1 MYYKDLNL
9 YDFFIAVMEQ
19 DSDDK
24 LPSFFLNDSKNGEEN
39 PITQKRINKIESNE
53 TLSDIHTTKVV
64 KSTNRIHLPSL
75 AIGAGIAVACI
86 FCGVLMVNMINN
98 DTMPILDEIQQKQIE
113 IEESEQRLQQMAEQ
127 PITLSNY
134 IDNASPI
141 LGNPN
146 APITMVE
153 FGDYQCT
160 FCSKF
165 FHETEN
171 SIITNYVKTG
181 KVKIL
186 FKDFIILGQDSMNA
200 ANAAHCANDQKL
212 FWEYHS
218 MLYNNWAGEDTGWAN
233 LAHLHEFAR
242 ILGLDYDEFSACMSD
257 LKWDELVRSSSID
270 GNTLGVTGTPTF
282 FVINQNNDVIKI
294 VGAQHYDVFKQI
306 FDSVLEE

>member
-1 MYYKDLNL
+1 
-9 YDFFIAVMEQ
+9 MES

-39 PITQKRINKIESNE
+39 LNVQKKINKTESNE

-64 KSTNRIHLPSL
+64 RSTNRIHLPSL

-86 FCGVLMVNMINN
+86 FCGVLMVNMINSE
-98 DTMPILDEIQQKQIE
+98 TTPVLAETPQKQTE
-113 IEESEQRLQQMAEQ
+113 ITKIQS
-127 PITLSNY
+127 LSVFT
-134 IDNASPI
+134 DNASPI

-171 SIITNYVKTG
+171 PIITNYIKTG

-186 FKDFIILGQDSMNA
+186 FKDYIILGQDSINA

-218 MLYNNWAGEDTGWAN
+218 MLYNNWAGENTGWAD
-233 LAHLHEFAR
+233 LAHLHEFANT
-242 ILGLDYDEFSACMSD
+242 LGLDMDVFSTCMSD
-257 LKWDELVRSSSID
+257 LKWNELVNLSSKD
-270 GNTLGVTGTPTF
+270 GQKLGVSGTPTF
-282 FVINQNNDVIKI
+282 FVIDQNNDVIKI

-306 FDSVLEE
+306 FDSVLDE

>member
-1 MYYKDLNL
+1 
-9 YDFFIAVMEQ
+9 MES
-19 DSDDK
+19 DSNDK
-24 LPSFFLNDSKNGEEN
+24 LPSFFLNDSKNDQEGLDIE
-39 PITQKRINKIESNE
+39 KRINKTESNE
-53 TLSDIHTTKVV
+53 TLSDIHTTKLVR
-64 KSTNRIHLPSL
+64 STNRIHLPSL

-86 FCGVLMVNMINN
+86 FCGVLMVNMLNN
-98 DTMPILDEIQQKQIE
+98 ETTPVLDEIPQKQTE
-113 IEESEQRLQQMAEQ
+113 LTKKQS
-127 PITLSNY
+127 LSVL

-171 SIITNYVKTG
+171 SIIRNYVETG

-186 FKDFIILGQDSMNA
+186 FKDYIILGQDSINA

-233 LAHLHEFAR
+233 LTHLHEFAR
-242 ILGLDYDEFSACMSD
+242 TLGLDFGEFSACMSN
-257 LKWDELVRSSSID
+257 LKWNELVNSSSID
-270 GNTLGVTGTPTF
+270 GQKLGVTGTPTF
-282 FVINQNNDVIKI
+282 FVIDQNNDVIKI

-306 FDSVLEE
+306 FDSALE

>member
-1 MYYKDLNL
+1 
-9 YDFFIAVMEQ
+9 MES

-24 LPSFFLNDSKNGEEN
+24 LPSFFLNDNKNGEEN
-39 PITQKRINKIESNE
+39 LNTQKRINKTESNE
-53 TLSDIHTTKVV
+53 TLSDIDTTKVV
-64 KSTNRIHLPSL
+64 RSTNRIHLPSL

-86 FCGVLMVNMINN
+86 FCGVLMVNMINSE
-98 DTMPILDEIQQKQIE
+98 TTPVLAETPQKQTE
-113 IEESEQRLQQMAEQ
+113 ITKIQS
-127 PITLSNY
+127 LSVFT
-134 IDNASPI
+134 DNASPI

-171 SIITNYVKTG
+171 PIITNYVKTG

-186 FKDFIILGQDSMNA
+186 FKDYIILGQDSMNA

-218 MLYNNWAGEDTGWAN
+218 MLYNNWAGEDTGWAD
-233 LAHLHEFAR
+233 LAHLHEFANT
-242 ILGLDYDEFSACMSD
+242 LGLDMNVFSRCMSD
-257 LKWDELVRSSSID
+257 LKWNELVNLSSID
-270 GNTLGVTGTPTF
+270 GQKLGVTGTPTF
-282 FVINQNNDVIKI
+282 FVIDQNNDVIKI

-306 FDSVLEE
+306 FDSALEE

>member
-1 MYYKDLNL
+1 L
-9 YDFFIAVMEQ
+9 ES

-24 LPSFFLNDSKNGEEN
+24 LPSFFLNDSKNDQESLDA
-39 PITQKRINKIESNE
+39 QKRTNKTESNE

-64 KSTNRIHLPSL
+64 RSTNRIHLPSL

-86 FCGVLMVNMINN
+86 FCGVLMVNMINSE
-98 DTMPILDEIQQKQIE
+98 TTPVLAETPQKQTE
-113 IEESEQRLQQMAEQ
+113 ITKIQS
-127 PITLSNY
+127 LSVFT
-134 IDNASPI
+134 DNASPI

-171 SIITNYVKTG
+171 SIITNYIKTG
-181 KVKIL
+181 KVKVL
-186 FKDFIILGQDSMNA
+186 FKDYIILGQDSINA

-218 MLYNNWAGEDTGWAN
+218 MLYNNWAGENTGWAD
-233 LAHLHEFAR
+233 LAHLHEFANT
-242 ILGLDYDEFSACMSD
+242 LGLDMDVFSTCMSD
-257 LKWDELVRSSSID
+257 LKWNELVNLSSKD
-270 GNTLGVTGTPTF
+270 GQKLGVSGTPTF
-282 FVINQNNDVIKI
+282 FVIDQNNDVIKI

-306 FDSVLEE
+306 FDSVLDE

>member
-1 MYYKDLNL
+1 
-9 YDFFIAVMEQ
+9 MES

-24 LPSFFLNDSKNGEEN
+24 LPSFFLNDSKNGQESLN
-39 PITQKRINKIESNE
+39 AQKRINKTESNE

-64 KSTNRIHLPSL
+64 RSTNRIHLPSL

-86 FCGVLMVNMINN
+86 FCGVLMVNMINSE
-98 DTMPILDEIQQKQIE
+98 TTPVLAETPQKQTE
-113 IEESEQRLQQMAEQ
+113 ITKIQS
-127 PITLSNY
+127 LSVFT
-134 IDNASPI
+134 DNASPI

-171 SIITNYVKTG
+171 SIITNYIKTG

-186 FKDFIILGQDSMNA
+186 FKDYIILGQDSMNA

-218 MLYNNWAGEDTGWAN
+218 MLYNKWAGENTGWAD
-233 LAHLHEFAR
+233 LAHLHEFANT
-242 ILGLDYDEFSACMSD
+242 LGLDMDVFSTCMSD
-257 LKWDELVRSSSID
+257 LKWNELVNLSSKD
-270 GNTLGVTGTPTF
+270 GQKLGVSGTPTF
-282 FVINQNNDVIKI
+282 FVIDQNNDVIKI

-306 FDSVLEE
+306 FDSVLDE

>member
-1 MYYKDLNL
+1 
-9 YDFFIAVMEQ
+9 MEP

-24 LPSFFLNDSKNGEEN
+24 LPSFFLNDSKNDQESLDA
-39 PITQKRINKIESNE
+39 QKRINKTESNE

-64 KSTNRIHLPSL
+64 RSTNRIHLPSL

-86 FCGVLMVNMINN
+86 FCGVLMVNMINSE
-98 DTMPILDEIQQKQIE
+98 TTPVLAETPQKQTE
-113 IEESEQRLQQMAEQ
+113 ITKIQS
-127 PITLSNY
+127 LSVFT
-134 IDNASPI
+134 DNASPI

-181 KVKIL
+181 KVKML
-186 FKDFIILGQDSMNA
+186 FKDYIILGQDSMNA
-200 ANAAHCANDQKL
+200 ANAAHCANDQKS
-212 FWEYHS
+212 FWKYHS
-218 MLYNNWAGEDTGWAN
+218 MLYNNWAGEDTGWAD
-233 LAHLHEFAR
+233 LAHLHEFANT
-242 ILGLDYDEFSACMSD
+242 LGLDMDVFSTCMSD
-257 LKWDELVRSSSID
+257 LKWNELVNLSSID
-270 GNTLGVTGTPTF
+270 GQKLGVSGTPTF
-282 FVINQNNDVIKI
+282 FVIDQNNDVMKI

-306 FDSVLEE
+306 FDSVLDE

>member
-1 MYYKDLNL
+1 L
-9 YDFFIAVMEQ
+9 ES

-24 LPSFFLNDSKNGEEN
+24 LPSFFLNDSKNDQESLDA
-39 PITQKRINKIESNE
+39 QKRTNKTESNE

-64 KSTNRIHLPSL
+64 RSTNRIHLPSL

-86 FCGVLMVNMINN
+86 FCGVLMVNMINSE
-98 DTMPILDEIQQKQIE
+98 TTPVLAETPQKQTE
-113 IEESEQRLQQMAEQ
+113 ITKIQS
-127 PITLSNY
+127 LSVFT
-134 IDNASPI
+134 DNASPI

-171 SIITNYVKTG
+171 SIITNYIKTG

-186 FKDFIILGQDSMNA
+186 FKDYIILGQDSINA

-218 MLYNNWAGEDTGWAN
+218 MLYNNWAGENTGWAD
-233 LAHLHEFAR
+233 LAHLHEFANT
-242 ILGLDYDEFSACMSD
+242 LGLDMDVFSTCMSD
-257 LKWDELVRSSSID
+257 LKWNELVNLSSKD
-270 GNTLGVTGTPTF
+270 GQKLGVSGTPTF
-282 FVINQNNDVIKI
+282 FVIDQNNDVVKI

-306 FDSVLEE
+306 FDSVLDE

>member
-1 MYYKDLNL
+1 
-9 YDFFIAVMEQ
+9 MES

-24 LPSFFLNDSKNGEEN
+24 LPSFFLNDSKNDQESLDA
-39 PITQKRINKIESNE
+39 QKRINKTESNE

-64 KSTNRIHLPSL
+64 RSTNRIHLPSL

-86 FCGVLMVNMINN
+86 FCGVLMVNMINSE
-98 DTMPILDEIQQKQIE
+98 TTPVLAETPQKQTE
-113 IEESEQRLQQMAEQ
+113 ITKIQS
-127 PITLSNY
+127 LSVFT
-134 IDNASPI
+134 DNASPI

-171 SIITNYVKTG
+171 SIITNYIKTG

-186 FKDFIILGQDSMNA
+186 FKDYIILGQDSINA

-212 FWEYHS
+212 FWKYHS
-218 MLYNNWAGEDTGWAN
+218 MLYNNWAGENTGWAD
-233 LAHLHEFAR
+233 LAHLHEFANT
-242 ILGLDYDEFSACMSD
+242 LGLDMDVFSTCMSD
-257 LKWDELVRSSSID
+257 LKWNELVNLSSKD
-270 GNTLGVTGTPTF
+270 GQKLGVSGTPTF
-282 FVINQNNDVIKI
+282 FVIDQNNDVIKI

-306 FDSVLEE
+306 FDSALDE

>member
-1 MYYKDLNL
+1 
-9 YDFFIAVMEQ
+9 MEP

-39 PITQKRINKIESNE
+39 LNIQKRINKTESNE

-64 KSTNRIHLPSL
+64 RSTNRIHLPSL

-86 FCGVLMVNMINN
+86 FCGVLMVNMINSE
-98 DTMPILDEIQQKQIE
+98 TTPVLAETPQKQTE
-113 IEESEQRLQQMAEQ
+113 ITKIQS
-127 PITLSNY
+127 LSVFT
-134 IDNASPI
+134 DNASPI

-171 SIITNYVKTG
+171 SIITNYIKTG

-186 FKDFIILGQDSMNA
+186 FKDYIILGQDSINA

-218 MLYNNWAGEDTGWAN
+218 MLYNNWAGENTGWAD
-233 LAHLHEFAR
+233 LAHLHEFANT
-242 ILGLDYDEFSACMSD
+242 LGLDMDVFSTCMSD
-257 LKWDELVRSSSID
+257 LKWNELVNLSSKD
-270 GNTLGVTGTPTF
+270 GQKLGVSGTPTF
-282 FVINQNNDVIKI
+282 FVIDQNNDVIKI

-306 FDSVLEE
+306 FDSVLDE

>member
-1 MYYKDLNL
+1 
-9 YDFFIAVMEQ
+9 MES

-24 LPSFFLNDSKNGEEN
+24 LPSFFLNDSKNDQESLDA
-39 PITQKRINKIESNE
+39 QKRINKTESNE

-64 KSTNRIHLPSL
+64 RSTNRIHLPSL

-86 FCGVLMVNMINN
+86 FCGVLMVNMINSE
-98 DTMPILDEIQQKQIE
+98 TTPVLAETPQKQTE
-113 IEESEQRLQQMAEQ
+113 ITKIQS
-127 PITLSNY
+127 LSVFT
-134 IDNASPI
+134 DNASPI

-171 SIITNYVKTG
+171 SIITNYIKTG

-186 FKDFIILGQDSMNA
+186 FKDYIILGQDSINA

-218 MLYNNWAGEDTGWAN
+218 MLYNNWAGENTGWAD
-233 LAHLHEFAR
+233 LAHLHEFANT
-242 ILGLDYDEFSACMSD
+242 LGLDMDVFSTCMSD
-257 LKWDELVRSSSID
+257 LKWNELVNLSSID
-270 GNTLGVTGTPTF
+270 GQKLGVSGTPTF
-282 FVINQNNDVIKI
+282 FVIDQNNDVIKI

-306 FDSVLEE
+306 FDSVLDE

>member
-1 MYYKDLNL
+1 
-9 YDFFIAVMEQ
+9 MES

-24 LPSFFLNDSKNGEEN
+24 LPSFFLNDSKNDQESLDA
-39 PITQKRINKIESNE
+39 QKRINKTESNE

-64 KSTNRIHLPSL
+64 RSTNRIHLPSL

-86 FCGVLMVNMINN
+86 FCGVLMVNMINSE
-98 DTMPILDEIQQKQIE
+98 TTPVLAETPQKQTE
-113 IEESEQRLQQMAEQ
+113 ITKIQS
-127 PITLSNY
+127 LSVFT
-134 IDNASPI
+134 DNASPI

-171 SIITNYVKTG
+171 PIITNYVKTG

-186 FKDFIILGQDSMNA
+186 FKDYIILGQDSMNA

-218 MLYNNWAGEDTGWAN
+218 MLYNNWDGEDTGWAN
-233 LAHLHEFAR
+233 LEHLHEFANT
-242 ILGLDYDEFSACMSD
+242 LGLDMDLFSACMSD
-257 LKWDELVRSSSID
+257 LKWNELVNLSSID
-270 GNTLGVTGTPTF
+270 GQKLGVTGTPTF
-282 FVINQNNDVIKI
+282 FIIDQNDDVIKI
-294 VGAQHYDVFKQI
+294 VGAQRYDVFKEI
-306 FDSVLEE
+306 LDSVLE

>member
-1 MYYKDLNL
+1 
-9 YDFFIAVMEQ
+9 MES

-24 LPSFFLNDSKNGEEN
+24 LPSFFLNDSKNDQESLDA
-39 PITQKRINKIESNE
+39 QKRINKTESNE

-64 KSTNRIHLPSL
+64 RSTNRIHLPSL

-86 FCGVLMVNMINN
+86 FCGVLMVNMINSE
-98 DTMPILDEIQQKQIE
+98 TTPVLAETPQKQTE
-113 IEESEQRLQQMAEQ
+113 ITKIQS
-127 PITLSNY
+127 LSVFT
-134 IDNASPI
+134 DNASPI

-171 SIITNYVKTG
+171 PIITNYIKTG
-181 KVKIL
+181 KVKVL
-186 FKDFIILGQDSMNA
+186 FKDFIILGQDSRNA
-200 ANAAHCANDQKL
+200 ANAAHCANDQRL

-218 MLYNNWAGEDTGWAN
+218 MLYNNWAGENTGWAD
-233 LAHLHEFAR
+233 LAHLHEFANT
-242 ILGLDYDEFSACMSD
+242 LGLDMDVFSTCMSD
-257 LKWDELVRSSSID
+257 LKWNELVNLSSKD
-270 GNTLGVTGTPTF
+270 GQKLGVSGTPTF
-282 FVINQNNDVIKI
+282 FVIDQNNDVIKI

-306 FDSVLEE
+306 FDSVLDE

>member
-1 MYYKDLNL
+1 
-9 YDFFIAVMEQ
+9 MES

-24 LPSFFLNDSKNGEEN
+24 LPSFFLNDSKNDQESLDA
-39 PITQKRINKIESNE
+39 QKRINKTESNE

-64 KSTNRIHLPSL
+64 RSTNRIHLPSL

-86 FCGVLMVNMINN
+86 FCGVLMVNMINSE
-98 DTMPILDEIQQKQIE
+98 TTPVLAETPQKQTE
-113 IEESEQRLQQMAEQ
+113 ITKIQS
-127 PITLSNY
+127 LSVFT
-134 IDNASPI
+134 DNASPI

-171 SIITNYVKTG
+171 SIITNYIKTG
-181 KVKIL
+181 KVKVL
-186 FKDFIILGQDSMNA
+186 FKDFIILGQDSRNA
-200 ANAAHCANDQKL
+200 ANAAHCANDQRL

-218 MLYNNWAGEDTGWAN
+218 MLYNNWAGENTGWAD
-233 LAHLHEFAR
+233 LAHLHEFANT
-242 ILGLDYDEFSACMSD
+242 LGLDMDVFSTCMSD
-257 LKWDELVRSSSID
+257 LKWNELVNLSSKD
-270 GNTLGVTGTPTF
+270 GQKLGVSGTPTF
-282 FVINQNNDVIKI
+282 FVIDQNNDVIKI

-306 FDSVLEE
+306 FDSVLDE

>member
-1 MYYKDLNL
+1 
-9 YDFFIAVMEQ
+9 MES

-24 LPSFFLNDSKNGEEN
+24 LPSFFLNDSKNDQESLDA
-39 PITQKRINKIESNE
+39 QKRINKTESNE

-64 KSTNRIHLPSL
+64 RSTNRIHLPSL

-86 FCGVLMVNMINN
+86 FCGVLMVNMINSE
-98 DTMPILDEIQQKQIE
+98 TTPVLAETPQKQTE
-113 IEESEQRLQQMAEQ
+113 ITKIQS
-127 PITLSNY
+127 LSVFT
-134 IDNASPI
+134 DNASPI

-171 SIITNYVKTG
+171 PIITNYIKTG

-186 FKDFIILGQDSMNA
+186 FKDFIILGQDSINA

-218 MLYNNWAGEDTGWAN
+218 MLYNNWAGENTGWAD
-233 LAHLHEFAR
+233 LAHLHEFANT
-242 ILGLDYDEFSACMSD
+242 LGLDMDVFSTCMSD
-257 LKWDELVRSSSID
+257 LKWNELVNLSSKD
-270 GNTLGVTGTPTF
+270 GQKLGVSGTPTF
-282 FVINQNNDVIKI
+282 FVIDQNNDVIKI

-306 FDSVLEE
+306 FDSVLDE

>member
-1 MYYKDLNL
+1 
-9 YDFFIAVMEQ
+9 MES

-24 LPSFFLNDSKNGEEN
+24 LPDFFLNDSKNGQESLDV
-39 PITQKRINKIESNE
+39 QKRINKTESDE
-53 TLSDIHTTKVV
+53 TLSDIHATKVV
-64 KSTNRIHLPSL
+64 RSPYRIHLPSL

-86 FCGVLMVNMINN
+86 FCGVLMFNMINSE
-98 DTMPILDEIQQKQIE
+98 TTPVLAETPQKQTE
-113 IEESEQRLQQMAEQ
+113 ITKIQS
-127 PITLSNY
+127 LSVFT
-134 IDNASPI
+134 DNASPI

-186 FKDFIILGQDSMNA
+186 FKDYIILGQDSMNA

-218 MLYNNWAGEDTGWAN
+218 MLYNNWAGENTGWAD
-233 LAHLHEFAR
+233 LAHLHEFANT
-242 ILGLDYDEFSACMSD
+242 LGLDMDVFSTCMSD
-257 LKWDELVRSSSID
+257 LKWNELVNLSWID
-270 GNTLGVTGTPTF
+270 GQKLGVSGTPTF
-282 FVINQNNDVIKI
+282 FVIDQNNDVIKI

-306 FDSVLEE
+306 FDSALDE

>member
-1 MYYKDLNL
+1 
-9 YDFFIAVMEQ
+9 MES

-24 LPSFFLNDSKNGEEN
+24 LPSFFLNDSKNDQESLDA
-39 PITQKRINKIESNE
+39 QKRINKTESNE

-64 KSTNRIHLPSL
+64 RSTNRIHLPSL

-86 FCGVLMVNMINN
+86 FCGVLMVNMINSE
-98 DTMPILDEIQQKQIE
+98 TTPVLAETPQKQTE
-113 IEESEQRLQQMAEQ
+113 ITKIQS
-127 PITLSNY
+127 LSVFT
-134 IDNASPI
+134 DNASPI

-171 SIITNYVKTG
+171 SIITNYIKTG

-186 FKDFIILGQDSMNA
+186 FKDYIILGQDSINA

-218 MLYNNWAGEDTGWAN
+218 MLYNNWAGENTGWAD
-233 LAHLHEFAR
+233 LAHLHEFANT
-242 ILGLDYDEFSACMSD
+242 LGLDMDVFSTCMSD
-257 LKWDELVRSSSID
+257 LKWNELVNLSSKD
-270 GNTLGVTGTPTF
+270 GQKLGVSGTPTF
-282 FVINQNNDVIKI
+282 FVIDQNNDVIKI

-306 FDSVLEE
+306 FDSLLDE

>member
-1 MYYKDLNL
+1 
-9 YDFFIAVMEQ
+9 MES

-24 LPSFFLNDSKNGEEN
+24 LPSFFLNDSKNDQESLDA
-39 PITQKRINKIESNE
+39 QKRTNKTESNE

-64 KSTNRIHLPSL
+64 RSTNRIHLPSL

-86 FCGVLMVNMINN
+86 FCGVLMVNMINSE
-98 DTMPILDEIQQKQIE
+98 TTPVLAETPQKQTE
-113 IEESEQRLQQMAEQ
+113 ITKIQS
-127 PITLSNY
+127 LSVFT
-134 IDNASPI
+134 DNASPI

-171 SIITNYVKTG
+171 SIITNYIKTG

-186 FKDFIILGQDSMNA
+186 FKDYIILGQDSMNA

-218 MLYNNWAGEDTGWAN
+218 MLYNNWAGEDTGWAD
-233 LAHLHEFAR
+233 LAHLHEFANT
-242 ILGLDYDEFSACMSD
+242 LGLDMDVFSTCMSD
-257 LKWDELVRSSSID
+257 LKWNELVNLSSKD
-270 GNTLGVTGTPTF
+270 GQKLGVSGTPTF
-282 FVINQNNDVIKI
+282 FVIDQNNDVIKI

-306 FDSVLEE
+306 FDSVLDE

>member
-1 MYYKDLNL
+1 
-9 YDFFIAVMEQ
+9 MES

-24 LPSFFLNDSKNGEEN
+24 LPSFFLNDSKNDQESLDA
-39 PITQKRINKIESNE
+39 QKRINKTESNE

-64 KSTNRIHLPSL
+64 RSTNRIHLPSL

-86 FCGVLMVNMINN
+86 FCGVLMVNMINSE
-98 DTMPILDEIQQKQIE
+98 TTPVLAETPQKQTE
-113 IEESEQRLQQMAEQ
+113 ITKIQS
-127 PITLSNY
+127 LSVFT
-134 IDNASPI
+134 DNASPI

-171 SIITNYVKTG
+171 PIITNYVKTG

-186 FKDFIILGQDSMNA
+186 FKDYIILGQDSMNA
-200 ANAAHCANDQKL
+200 ANAAHCANDQKS
-212 FWEYHS
+212 FWKYHS
-218 MLYNNWAGEDTGWAN
+218 MLYNNWAGEDTGWAD
-233 LAHLHEFAR
+233 LAHLHEFANT
-242 ILGLDYDEFSACMSD
+242 LGLDMDVFSTCMSD
-257 LKWDELVRSSSID
+257 LKWNELVNLSSKD
-270 GNTLGVTGTPTF
+270 GQKLGVSGTPTF
-282 FVINQNNDVIKI
+282 FVIDQNNDVIKI

-306 FDSVLEE
+306 FDSVLDE

>member
-1 MYYKDLNL
+1 
-9 YDFFIAVMEQ
+9 MES

-24 LPSFFLNDSKNGEEN
+24 LPSFFLNDSKNDQESLDA
-39 PITQKRINKIESNE
+39 QKRINKTESNE

-64 KSTNRIHLPSL
+64 RSTNRIHLPSL

-86 FCGVLMVNMINN
+86 FCGVLMVNMINSE
-98 DTMPILDEIQQKQIE
+98 TTPVLAETPQKQTE
-113 IEESEQRLQQMAEQ
+113 ITKIQS
-127 PITLSNY
+127 LSVFT
-134 IDNASPI
+134 DNASPI

-171 SIITNYVKTG
+171 SIITNYIKTG

-186 FKDFIILGQDSMNA
+186 FKDFIILGQDSINA

-218 MLYNNWAGEDTGWAN
+218 MLYNNWAGENTGWAD
-233 LAHLHEFAR
+233 LAHLHEFANT
-242 ILGLDYDEFSACMSD
+242 LGLDMDVFSTCMSD
-257 LKWDELVRSSSID
+257 LKWNELVNLSSKD
-270 GNTLGVTGTPTF
+270 GQKLGVSGTPTF
-282 FVINQNNDVIKI
+282 FVIDQNNDVIKI

-306 FDSVLEE
+306 FDSVLDE

>member
-1 MYYKDLNL
+1 
-9 YDFFIAVMEQ
+9 MES

-24 LPSFFLNDSKNGEEN
+24 LPSFFLNDSKNDQESLDA
-39 PITQKRINKIESNE
+39 QKRINKTESNE

-64 KSTNRIHLPSL
+64 RSTNRIHLPSL

-98 DTMPILDEIQQKQIE
+98 DIMPILDETPQKQTE
-113 IEESEQRLQQMAEQ
+113 ITKMQS
-127 PITLSNY
+127 LSVFT
-134 IDNASPI
+134 DNASPI

-181 KVKIL
+181 KVKVL
-186 FKDFIILGQDSMNA
+186 FKDYIILGQDSMNA

-218 MLYNNWAGEDTGWAN
+218 MLYNNWDGEDTGWAN
-233 LAHLHEFAR
+233 LEHLHEFANT
-242 ILGLDYDEFSACMSD
+242 LGLDMDVFSACMSD
-257 LKWDELVRSSSID
+257 LKWNELVNLSSID
-270 GNTLGVTGTPTF
+270 GQKLGVTGTPTF
-282 FVINQNNDVIKI
+282 FVIDQNNDVIKI

>member
-1 MYYKDLNL
+1 
-9 YDFFIAVMEQ
+9 MES

-24 LPSFFLNDSKNGEEN
+24 LPSFFLNDSKNDQESLDA
-39 PITQKRINKIESNE
+39 QKRINKTESNE

-64 KSTNRIHLPSL
+64 RSTNRIHLPSL

-86 FCGVLMVNMINN
+86 FCGVLMVNMINSE
-98 DTMPILDEIQQKQIE
+98 TTPVLAETPQKQTE
-113 IEESEQRLQQMAEQ
+113 ITKIQS
-127 PITLSNY
+127 LSVFT
-134 IDNASPI
+134 DNASPI

-171 SIITNYVKTG
+171 SIITNYIKTG

-186 FKDFIILGQDSMNA
+186 FKDYIILGQDSINA
-200 ANAAHCANDQKL
+200 ANAAHCANDQKS

-218 MLYNNWAGEDTGWAN
+218 MLYNNWAGEDTGWAD
-233 LAHLHEFAR
+233 LAHLHEFANT
-242 ILGLDYDEFSACMSD
+242 LGLDMDVFSTCMSD
-257 LKWDELVRSSSID
+257 LKWNELVNLSSKD
-270 GNTLGVTGTPTF
+270 GQKLGVSGTPTF
-282 FVINQNNDVIKI
+282 FVIDQNNDVIKI

-306 FDSVLEE
+306 FDSVLDE

>member
-1 MYYKDLNL
+1 
-9 YDFFIAVMEQ
+9 MEP

-39 PITQKRINKIESNE
+39 PITQKRINKTESNE

-86 FCGVLMVNMINN
+86 FCGVLMVNMIN
-98 DTMPILDEIQQKQIE
+98 DETMPILDEIPQKQTE
-113 IEESEQRLQQMAEQ
+113 LAKKQS
-127 PITLSNY
+127 LSVF
-134 IDNASPI
+134 IDNASPP

-146 APITMVE
+146 ALITLVE

-171 SIITNYVKTG
+171 SIVTNYVKTG

-186 FKDFIILGQDSMNA
+186 FKDFVILGQDSINA

-218 MLYNNWAGEDTGWAN
+218 MLYNNWAGEDTGWAD
-233 LAHLHEFAR
+233 LTHLHEFANT
-242 ILGLDYDEFSACMSD
+242 LGLDMNVFSTCMSD
-257 LKWDELVRSSSID
+257 LKWNELVNLSSID
-270 GNTLGVTGTPTF
+270 GQKLGVTGTPTF
-282 FVINQNNDVIKI
+282 FVIDQNNDVIKI

-306 FDSVLEE
+306 FDSALEE

>member
-1 MYYKDLNL
+1 
-9 YDFFIAVMEQ
+9 MEP
-19 DSDDK
+19 DSDEK
-24 LPSFFLNDSKNGEEN
+24 LPSFFLNDSKNDQESLDA
-39 PITQKRINKIESNE
+39 QKRINKTESNE

-64 KSTNRIHLPSL
+64 RSTNRIHLPSL

-86 FCGVLMVNMINN
+86 FCGVLMVNMINSE
-98 DTMPILDEIQQKQIE
+98 TTPVLAETPQKQTE
-113 IEESEQRLQQMAEQ
+113 ITKIQS
-127 PITLSNY
+127 LSVFT
-134 IDNASPI
+134 DNASPI

-171 SIITNYVKTG
+171 SIITNYIKTG
-181 KVKIL
+181 KVKVL
-186 FKDFIILGQDSMNA
+186 FKDYIILGQDSINA

-218 MLYNNWAGEDTGWAN
+218 MLYNNWAGENTGWAD
-233 LAHLHEFAR
+233 LAHLHEFANT
-242 ILGLDYDEFSACMSD
+242 LGLDMDVFSTCMSD
-257 LKWDELVRSSSID
+257 LKWNELVNLSSKD
-270 GNTLGVTGTPTF
+270 GQKLGVSGTPTF
-282 FVINQNNDVIKI
+282 FVIDQNNDVIKI

-306 FDSVLEE
+306 FDSALDE

>member
-1 MYYKDLNL
+1 
-9 YDFFIAVMEQ
+9 MES

-24 LPSFFLNDSKNGEEN
+24 LPSFFLNDSKNDQESLDA
-39 PITQKRINKIESNE
+39 QKRINKTESNE

-64 KSTNRIHLPSL
+64 RSTNRIHLPSL

-86 FCGVLMVNMINN
+86 FCGVLMVNMINSE
-98 DTMPILDEIQQKQIE
+98 TTPVLAETPQKQTE
-113 IEESEQRLQQMAEQ
+113 ITKIQS
-127 PITLSNY
+127 LSVFT
-134 IDNASPI
+134 DNASPI

-171 SIITNYVKTG
+171 SIITNYIKTG
-181 KVKIL
+181 KVKVL
-186 FKDFIILGQDSMNA
+186 FKDYIILGQDSINA
-200 ANAAHCANDQKL
+200 ANAAHCANDPKL

-218 MLYNNWAGEDTGWAN
+218 MLYNNWAGEDTGWAD
-233 LAHLHEFAR
+233 LAHLHEFANT
-242 ILGLDYDEFSACMSD
+242 LGLDMDVFSTCMSD
-257 LKWDELVRSSSID
+257 LKWNELVNLSSKD
-270 GNTLGVTGTPTF
+270 GQKLGVSGTPTF
-282 FVINQNNDVIKI
+282 FVIDQNNDVIKI

-306 FDSVLEE
+306 FDSVLDE

>member
-1 MYYKDLNL
+1 
-9 YDFFIAVMEQ
+9 MES

-24 LPSFFLNDSKNGEEN
+24 LPSFFLNDSKNGQESLDA
-39 PITQKRINKIESNE
+39 QKRINKTESNE

-64 KSTNRIHLPSL
+64 RSTNRIHLPSL

-98 DTMPILDEIQQKQIE
+98 ETMPVLDEIPQKQTE
-113 IEESEQRLQQMAEQ
+113 ITKIQS
-127 PITLSNY
+127 LSVFT
-134 IDNASPI
+134 DNASPI

-171 SIITNYVKTG
+171 SIITNYIKTG

-186 FKDFIILGQDSMNA
+186 FKDYIILGQDSINA
-200 ANAAHCANDQKL
+200 ANAAHCANDQKS
-212 FWEYHS
+212 FWKYHS
-218 MLYNNWAGEDTGWAN
+218 MLYNNWAGEDTGWAD
-233 LAHLHEFAR
+233 LAHLHEFANT
-242 ILGLDYDEFSACMSD
+242 LGLDMDVFSTCMSD
-257 LKWDELVRSSSID
+257 LKWNELVNLSSKD
-270 GNTLGVTGTPTF
+270 GQKLGVSGTPTF
-282 FVINQNNDVIKI
+282 FVIDQNNDVIKI

-306 FDSVLEE
+306 FDSVLDE

>member
-1 MYYKDLNL
+1 
-9 YDFFIAVMEQ
+9 MES

-24 LPSFFLNDSKNGEEN
+24 LPSFFLNDSKNDQESLDA
-39 PITQKRINKIESNE
+39 QKRINKTESNE

-64 KSTNRIHLPSL
+64 RSTNRIHLPSL

-86 FCGVLMVNMINN
+86 FCGVLMVNMINSE
-98 DTMPILDEIQQKQIE
+98 TTPVLAETPQKQTE
-113 IEESEQRLQQMAEQ
+113 ITKIQS
-127 PITLSNY
+127 LSVFT
-134 IDNASPI
+134 DNASPI

-171 SIITNYVKTG
+171 SIITNYIKTG

-186 FKDFIILGQDSMNA
+186 FKDYIILGQDSMNA

-218 MLYNNWAGEDTGWAN
+218 MLYNNWAGENTGWAD
-233 LAHLHEFAR
+233 LAHLHEFANT
-242 ILGLDYDEFSACMSD
+242 LGLDMDVFSTCMSD
-257 LKWDELVRSSSID
+257 LKWNELVNLSSKD
-270 GNTLGVTGTPTF
+270 GQKLGVSGTPTF
-282 FVINQNNDVIKI
+282 FVIDQNNDVIKI

-306 FDSVLEE
+306 FDSVLDE

>member
-1 MYYKDLNL
+1 
-9 YDFFIAVMEQ
+9 MES

-24 LPSFFLNDSKNGEEN
+24 LPSFFLNDSKNDQESLDA
-39 PITQKRINKIESNE
+39 QKRINKTESNE

-64 KSTNRIHLPSL
+64 RSTNRIHLPSL

-86 FCGVLMVNMINN
+86 FCGMLMVNMINSE
-98 DTMPILDEIQQKQIE
+98 TTPVLAETPQKQTE
-113 IEESEQRLQQMAEQ
+113 ITKIQS
-127 PITLSNY
+127 LSVFT
-134 IDNASPI
+134 DNASPI

-171 SIITNYVKTG
+171 SIITNYIKTG

-186 FKDFIILGQDSMNA
+186 FKDYIILGQDSMNA
-200 ANAAHCANDQKL
+200 ANAAHCANDQKS
-212 FWEYHS
+212 FWKYHS
-218 MLYNNWAGEDTGWAN
+218 MLYNNWAGEDTGWAD
-233 LAHLHEFAR
+233 LAHLHEFANT
-242 ILGLDYDEFSACMSD
+242 LGLDMDVFSTCMSD
-257 LKWDELVRSSSID
+257 LKWNELVNLSSKD
-270 GNTLGVTGTPTF
+270 GQKLGVSGTPTF
-282 FVINQNNDVIKI
+282 FVIDQNNDVIKI

-306 FDSVLEE
+306 FDSALDE

>member
-1 MYYKDLNL
+1 
-9 YDFFIAVMEQ
+9 MES

-24 LPSFFLNDSKNGEEN
+24 LPSFFLNDSKNDQESLDA
-39 PITQKRINKIESNE
+39 QKRINKTESNE

-64 KSTNRIHLPSL
+64 RSTNRIHLPSL

-86 FCGVLMVNMINN
+86 FCGVLMVNMINSE
-98 DTMPILDEIQQKQIE
+98 TTPVLAETPQKQTE
-113 IEESEQRLQQMAEQ
+113 ITKIQS
-127 PITLSNY
+127 LSVFT
-134 IDNASPI
+134 DNASPI

-186 FKDFIILGQDSMNA
+186 FKDYIILGQDSMNA

-218 MLYNNWAGEDTGWAN
+218 MLYNNWAGENTGWAD
-233 LAHLHEFAR
+233 LAHLHEFANT
-242 ILGLDYDEFSACMSD
+242 LGLDMDVFSTCMSD
-257 LKWDELVRSSSID
+257 LKWNELVNLSSKD
-270 GNTLGVTGTPTF
+270 GQKLGVSGTPTF
-282 FVINQNNDVIKI
+282 FVIDQNNDVIKI

-306 FDSVLEE
+306 FDSVLDE

>member
-1 MYYKDLNL
+1 
-9 YDFFIAVMEQ
+9 MES

-24 LPSFFLNDSKNGEEN
+24 LPSFFLNDSKNDQESLDA
-39 PITQKRINKIESNE
+39 QKRINKTESNE
-53 TLSDIHTTKVV
+53 TLSEIHTTKVV
-64 KSTNRIHLPSL
+64 RSTNRIHLPSL

-86 FCGVLMVNMINN
+86 FCGVLMVNMINSE
-98 DTMPILDEIQQKQIE
+98 TTPVLAETPQKQTE
-113 IEESEQRLQQMAEQ
+113 ITKIQS
-127 PITLSNY
+127 LSVFT
-134 IDNASPI
+134 DNASPI

-171 SIITNYVKTG
+171 PIITNYIKTG
-181 KVKIL
+181 KVKVL
-186 FKDFIILGQDSMNA
+186 FKDYIILGQDSINA

-218 MLYNNWAGEDTGWAN
+218 MLYNNWAGENTGWAD
-233 LAHLHEFAR
+233 LAHLHEFANT
-242 ILGLDYDEFSACMSD
+242 LGLDMDVFSTCMSD
-257 LKWDELVRSSSID
+257 LKWNELVNLSSKD
-270 GNTLGVTGTPTF
+270 GQKLGVSGTPTF
-282 FVINQNNDVIKI
+282 FVIDQNNDVIKI

-306 FDSVLEE
+306 FDSVLDE

>member
-1 MYYKDLNL
+1 
-9 YDFFIAVMEQ
+9 MES

-24 LPSFFLNDSKNGEEN
+24 LPSFFLNDSKNGQEN
-39 PITQKRINKIESNE
+39 LDVQKKINKTESNE
-53 TLSDIHTTKVV
+53 TLSNIHATKVV
-64 KSTNRIHLPSL
+64 RSTNRIHLPSL

-86 FCGVLMVNMINN
+86 FCGMLMVSMINSEV
-98 DTMPILDEIQQKQIE
+98 TPVLDEISQKQPE
-113 IEESEQRLQQMAEQ
+113 ITKIQ
-127 PITLSNY
+127 TLSVFT
-134 IDNASPI
+134 DNASPI

-186 FKDFIILGQDSMNA
+186 FKDYIILGQDSMNA

-218 MLYNNWAGEDTGWAN
+218 MLYNNWAGEDTGWAD
-233 LAHLHEFAR
+233 LAHLHEFANT
-242 ILGLDYDEFSACMSD
+242 LGLDMNVFSRCMSD
-257 LKWDELVRSSSID
+257 LKWNELVNLSSID
-270 GNTLGVTGTPTF
+270 GQKLGVSGTPTF
-282 FVINQNNDVIKI
+282 FVIDQNNDVIKI

-306 FDSVLEE
+306 LDSVLEE

>member
-1 MYYKDLNL
+1 
-9 YDFFIAVMEQ
+9 MES

-24 LPSFFLNDSKNGEEN
+24 LPSFFLNDSKNDQESLDA
-39 PITQKRINKIESNE
+39 QKRINKTESNE

-64 KSTNRIHLPSL
+64 RSTNRIHLPSL

-86 FCGVLMVNMINN
+86 FCGVLMVNMINSE
-98 DTMPILDEIQQKQIE
+98 TTPVLAETPQKQTE
-113 IEESEQRLQQMAEQ
+113 ITKIQS
-127 PITLSNY
+127 LSVFT
-134 IDNASPI
+134 DNASPI

-171 SIITNYVKTG
+171 SIITNYIKTG
-181 KVKIL
+181 KVKVL
-186 FKDFIILGQDSMNA
+186 FKDYIILGQDSINA

-218 MLYNNWAGEDTGWAN
+218 MLYNNWAGENTGWAD
-233 LAHLHEFAR
+233 LAHLHEFANT
-242 ILGLDYDEFSACMSD
+242 LGLDMDVFSTCMSD
-257 LKWDELVRSSSID
+257 LKWNELVNLSSID
-270 GNTLGVTGTPTF
+270 GQKLGVSGTPTF
-282 FVINQNNDVIKI
+282 FVIDQNNDVIKI

-306 FDSVLEE
+306 FDSVLDE

>member
-1 MYYKDLNL
+1 
-9 YDFFIAVMEQ
+9 MES

-24 LPSFFLNDSKNGEEN
+24 LPDFFLNDSKNGQESLDV
-39 PITQKRINKIESNE
+39 QKRINKTESDE
-53 TLSDIHTTKVV
+53 TLSDIHATKVV
-64 KSTNRIHLPSL
+64 RSTNRIHLPSL

-86 FCGVLMVNMINN
+86 FCGVLMVNMLN
-98 DTMPILDEIQQKQIE
+98 DETMPILDKIPQKQTE
-113 IEESEQRLQQMAEQ
+113 IVKKQS
-127 PITLSNY
+127 LSVF
-134 IDNASPI
+134 IDNASPA

-171 SIITNYVKTG
+171 SIITNYIKTG

-186 FKDFIILGQDSMNA
+186 FKDYIILGQDSINA

-218 MLYNNWAGEDTGWAN
+218 MLYNNWAGEDTGWAD
-233 LAHLHEFAR
+233 LTHLHEFANT
-242 ILGLDYDEFSACMSD
+242 LGLDMNVFSTCMSD
-257 LKWDELVRSSSID
+257 LKWNELVNLSSID
-270 GNTLGVTGTPTF
+270 GQKLGVTGTPTF
-282 FVINQNNDVIKI
+282 FVIDQNNDVIKI

>member
-1 MYYKDLNL
+1 L
-9 YDFFIAVMEQ
+9 ES

-24 LPSFFLNDSKNGEEN
+24 LPSFFLNDSKNDQESLDA
-39 PITQKRINKIESNE
+39 QKRTNKTESNE

-64 KSTNRIHLPSL
+64 RSTNRIHLPSL

-86 FCGVLMVNMINN
+86 FCGVLMVNMINSE
-98 DTMPILDEIQQKQIE
+98 TTPVLAETPQKQTE
-113 IEESEQRLQQMAEQ
+113 ITKIQS
-127 PITLSNY
+127 LSVFT
-134 IDNASPI
+134 DNASPI

-171 SIITNYVKTG
+171 SIITNYIKTG

-186 FKDFIILGQDSMNA
+186 FKDYIILGQDSINA

-218 MLYNNWAGEDTGWAN
+218 MLYNNWAGENTGWAD
-233 LAHLHEFAR
+233 LAHLHEFANT
-242 ILGLDYDEFSACMSD
+242 LGLDMDVFSTCMSD
-257 LKWDELVRSSSID
+257 LKWNELVNLSSKD
-270 GNTLGVTGTPTF
+270 GQKLGVSGTPTF
-282 FVINQNNDVIKI
+282 FVIDQNNDVIKI

-306 FDSVLEE
+306 FDSVLDE

>member
-1 MYYKDLNL
+1 L
-9 YDFFIAVMEQ
+9 ES

-24 LPSFFLNDSKNGEEN
+24 LPSFFLNDSKNDQESLDA
-39 PITQKRINKIESNE
+39 QKRINKTESNE

-64 KSTNRIHLPSL
+64 RSTNRIHLPSL

-86 FCGVLMVNMINN
+86 FCGVLMVNMINSE
-98 DTMPILDEIQQKQIE
+98 TTPVLAETPQKQTE
-113 IEESEQRLQQMAEQ
+113 ITKIQS
-127 PITLSNY
+127 LSVFT
-134 IDNASPI
+134 DNASPI

-160 FCSKF
+160 FCNKF

-171 SIITNYVKTG
+171 PIITNYIKTG
-181 KVKIL
+181 KVKVL
-186 FKDFIILGQDSMNA
+186 FKDFIILGQDSRNA

-218 MLYNNWAGEDTGWAN
+218 MLYNNWAGENTGWAD
-233 LAHLHEFAR
+233 LAHLHEFANT
-242 ILGLDYDEFSACMSD
+242 LGLDMDVFSTCMSD
-257 LKWDELVRSSSID
+257 LKWNELVNLSSKD
-270 GNTLGVTGTPTF
+270 GQKLGVSGTPTF
-282 FVINQNNDVIKI
+282 FVIDQNNDVIKI

-306 FDSVLEE
+306 FDSVLDE